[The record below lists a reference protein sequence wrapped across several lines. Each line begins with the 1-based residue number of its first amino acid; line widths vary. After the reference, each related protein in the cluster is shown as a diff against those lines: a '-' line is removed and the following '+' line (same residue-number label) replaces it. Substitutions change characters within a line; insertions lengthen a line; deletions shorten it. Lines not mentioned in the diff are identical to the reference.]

1 MILIYDF
8 KVPINSSDKREK
20 KGNEEL
26 FVDSL
31 SLLTDRFKFLS
42 KTGKNLRYSDLP
54 FEIKII
60 KKSLDLRQKEAKA
73 VFKAIIEFKHTAYIK
88 RNEHKTGEA
97 LGDVDAADL
106 ENTLVNFLNKN
117 GVKASIAGDEYNEYN
132 VCDKRNEGGP
142 SDNNGVKNIKP
153 KVLIV
158 GSGPAGIFAAVHLLE
173 RGIKSVLIEKG
184 MSVEDRIKDIDNL
197 FNAAIFNKKSNT
209 VFGEGGAGT
218 FSDGKLTTRKNDPAV
233 FYVLNF
239 LVKMGAK
246 KGILTEHKP
255 HLGSDGLIHILKN
268 IREYLIRGGVE
279 IYFDEEMKDMGIDEH
294 KAIHSVI
301 TNKRS
306 FETDFLIL
314 ASGANSYDTYELLRK
329 REVYMEK
336 KPFAVGFRI
345 EHKKDFIDR
354 LFFKGN
360 KGIGGIKLKSL
371 YYNISSKK
379 YGGYSFCM
387 CPGGLVINSSSDENL
402 LSINGMSYS
411 SRDMENSNSAVVTAV
426 RPEMLDCLESGRYS
440 SGTGGLMFRK
450 NLEISA
456 FEAGGGN
463 YGAPFQYTRDYIG
476 DAAAVANG
484 AIKADYENKNVKVN
498 EMPKPSYLPSVK
510 YFNLF
515 KLLPNILNLSIVGS
529 LIEFES
535 RFKGFGDRSVLTGLE
550 TGTSSAVR
558 IKRGTNLESVSVKG
572 LYPCGEGS
580 GYSGGIMTSAMDGI
594 KCAAAITA
602 KIAERD

>member
-1 MILIYDF
+1 MILIHDF
-8 KVPINSSDKREK
+8 KVPLNSSDKRKEK
-20 KGNEEL
+20 GSEEL
-26 FVDSL
+26 FIDGL
-31 SLLTDRFKFLS
+31 SLLTDKFEFFS
-42 KTGKNLRYSDLP
+42 KTGEKLRYSGLP

-73 VFKAIIEFKHTAYIK
+73 VFKAIIKFKHTAYK
-88 RNEHKTGEA
+88 HETGEA
-97 LGDVDAADL
+97 ANDVDIPDL
-106 ENTLVNFLNKN
+106 ENALVNFLNKN
-117 GVKASIAGDEYNEYN
+117 GVKASSARDEYNA
-132 VCDKRNEGGP
+132 CDKRSEGGL
-142 SDNNGVKNIKP
+142 SDKNGVKNIKP

-158 GSGPAGIFAAVHLLE
+158 GTGPAGIFAAVYLLE
-173 RGIKSVLIEKG
+173 QGIKSVLIEKG
-184 MSVEDRIKDIDNL
+184 MPVENRIKDVDNL
-197 FNAAIFNKKSNT
+197 FNAGIFNKKSNT

-255 HLGSDGLIHILKN
+255 HLGSDGLICILKN
-268 IREYLIRGGVE
+268 IREYLNRRGVE
-279 IYFDEEMKDMGIDEH
+279 IHFDEEMKDMGIDKH
-294 KAIHSVI
+294 KAMHSVI
-301 TNKRS
+301 TDKRS

-360 KGIGGIKLKSL
+360 EGIEGIKLKGL

-387 CPGGLVINSSSDENL
+387 CPGGLVINSSPDKNL

-411 SRDMENSNSAVVTAV
+411 GRDMENSNSAVVTAV
-426 RPEMLDCLESGRYS
+426 RPEMLDYLDGDRYS
-440 SGTGGLMFRK
+440 SGTGGLIFRK
-450 NLEISA
+450 DLEVNA

-463 YGAPFQYTRDYIG
+463 YGAPFQYTLDYIRG
-476 DAAAVANG
+476 IAAA
-484 AIKADYENKNVKVN
+484 ADGVIETDYKNKKIKVN

-510 YFNLF
+510 YSNLF
-515 KLLPNILNLSIVGS
+515 KLLPNILNLSIAGS

-594 KCAAAITA
+594 KCAAAIAT
-602 KIAERD
+602 KIAERY